1 MSLQKLI
8 TNISQAETINTKELS
23 SNTKDTG
30 NKIRRDSKMTNLTEL
45 SPLTVLFFLFYLHF
59 FVLHGR
65 HRFCKV
71 QITKKKKK
79 ERYIKWEIDAMKW
92 SHLKAQYLMKW
103 KRKHVA
109 NYQKMSA
116 NRFSRSYQ
124 EAYLLKINQ
133 LFLSYW

>member
-1 MSLQKLI
+1 MTSQKLI
-8 TNISQAETINTKELS
+8 TNISQAETNNMKELS

-71 QITKKKKK
+71 QVVKKK
-79 ERYIKWEIDAMKW
+79 EKKDILNE
-92 SHLKAQYLMKW
+92 
-103 KRKHVA
+103 
-109 NYQKMSA
+109 
-116 NRFSRSYQ
+116 RSM
-124 EAYLLKINQ
+124 L
-133 LFLSYW
+133 